1 MKFILK
7 SIAFVSVVFALSS
20 CGSFNFPMG
29 GGQPSGGQTRSSGN
43 GRSADNDVIVKN
55 VELTDN
61 YTIVSFR
68 YNERKQPQYDERG
81 RPKPVNQI
89 GFRDDAVLIAANGA
103 RRFRVMKID
112 GIPAY
117 PKMGNLYGGEQVDFV
132 VYFQRLDKGLENFD
146 LFECNDFDQ
155 IVCWNIYNLYIKNP
169 ADVVVPQPQPK
180 TIPTTIPP
188 VSTPTNL
195 PTKTGKGET
204 PTTPVPVVIPEPV
217 ILPVQIS
224 GTVKDAK
231 SGRPLSATIDFKVSS
246 SKVNLDSVQSF
257 ASTGAYKMALT
268 KGQVYTIVSSAYGYL
283 PVSETIDLTKAK
295 SGQKISK
302 DIALTPLSV
311 GDKITLKN
319 IYFEMSKSDLL
330 AASFSELDRVVTMM
344 QDNPTMV
351 IRLEGH
357 TDIVGDKDLNLQLS
371 QDRVQAC
378 QQYLVKKGIQSGRIE
393 AVGYGDTRP
402 IVTKGT
408 DEDRKVNRRVEFLIL
423 KL

>member
-7 SIAFVSVVFALSS
+7 SIIFVSIAFSLGS
-20 CGSFNFPMG
+20 CGILNLPNG
-29 GGQPSGGQTRSSGN
+29 GGQTSGGGQGGGY
-43 GRSADNDVIVKN
+43 GRSADRGVSVRNIQ
-55 VELTDN
+55 LTKN
-61 YTIVSFR
+61 YTILYLR
-68 YNERKQPQYDERG
+68 YNDRKQPYIDDNG
-81 RPKPVNQI
+81 RQGSTGEI
-89 GFRDDAVLIAANGA
+89 AFRDDAVLIAANGA
-103 RRFRVMKID
+103 RRLRVLRIE
-112 GIPAY
+112 GIPIY
-117 PKMGNLYGGEQVDFV
+117 PVERKMYGGEQVDFE
-132 VYFQRLDKGLENFD
+132 VYFERLDKGLENFD

-155 IVCWNIYNLYIKNP
+155 LVCWNIYNLYIKNP

-180 TIPTTIPP
+180 TIPTTVPP
-188 VSTPTNL
+188 VNTPTDL

-204 PTTPVPVVIPEPV
+204 PVVVPTPTPAPAVSSVMV
-217 ILPVQIS
+217 S
-224 GTVKDAK
+224 GFVKDAK
-231 SGRPLSATIDFKVSS
+231 SGRPLSATIDFKVSN

-257 ASTGAYKMALT
+257 ASTGAYRMALT

-295 SGQKISK
+295 SGQKITR

-357 TDIVGDKDLNLQLS
+357 TDIVGDKELNLQLS
-371 QDRVQAC
+371 QDRVKAC

>member
-1 MKFILK
+1 MKFFLK
-7 SIAFVSVVFALSS
+7 LIIFVSIAFSLGS
-20 CGSFNFPMG
+20 CGILNLPNG
-29 GGQPSGGQTRSSGN
+29 GGQTSGGGQGGGY
-43 GRSADNDVIVKN
+43 GRSADRGVTVRNIQ
-55 VELTDN
+55 LTKN
-61 YTIVSFR
+61 YTILYLR
-68 YNERKQPQYDERG
+68 YNDRKQPYIDDNG
-81 RPKPVNQI
+81 RQGSTGTI
-89 GFRDDAVLIAANGA
+89 AFRDDAVLIAANGA
-103 RRFRVMKID
+103 RRLRVLRIE
-112 GIPAY
+112 GIPIY
-117 PKMGNLYGGEQVDFV
+117 PVERKMYGGEQVDFE
-132 VYFQRLDKGLENFD
+132 VYFERLDKGLENFD

-155 IVCWNIYNLYIKNP
+155 LVCWNIYNLYIKNP

-180 TIPTTIPP
+180 TIPTTVPP
-188 VSTPTNL
+188 VNTPTDL

-204 PTTPVPVVIPEPV
+204 PVVVPTPTPAPAVSSVMV
-217 ILPVQIS
+217 S
-224 GTVKDAK
+224 GFVKDAK
-231 SGRPLSATIDFKVSS
+231 SGRPLSATIDFKVSN

-257 ASTGAYKMALT
+257 ASTGAYRMALT

-295 SGQKISK
+295 SGQKITR

-357 TDIVGDKDLNLQLS
+357 TDIVGDKELNLQLS
-371 QDRVQAC
+371 QDRVKAC

>member
-1 MKFILK
+1 M
-7 SIAFVSVVFALSS
+7 
-20 CGSFNFPMG
+20 
-29 GGQPSGGQTRSSGN
+29 
-43 GRSADNDVIVKN
+43 
-55 VELTDN
+55 
-61 YTIVSFR
+61 
-68 YNERKQPQYDERG
+68 
-81 RPKPVNQI
+81 
-89 GFRDDAVLIAANGA
+89 
-103 RRFRVMKID
+103 
-112 GIPAY
+112 
-117 PKMGNLYGGEQVDFV
+117 YGGEQVDFE
-132 VYFQRLDKGLENFD
+132 VYFERLDKGLENFD

-155 IVCWNIYNLYIKNP
+155 LVCWNIYNLYIKNP

-180 TIPTTIPP
+180 TIPTTVPP
-188 VSTPTNL
+188 VNTPTDL

-204 PTTPVPVVIPEPV
+204 PVVVPTPTPAPAVSSVMV
-217 ILPVQIS
+217 S
-224 GTVKDAK
+224 GFVKDAK
-231 SGRPLSATIDFKVSS
+231 SGRPLSATIDFKVSN

-257 ASTGAYKMALT
+257 ASTGAYRMALT

-283 PVSETIDLTKAK
+283 PVSETIDLTKTS
-295 SGQKISK
+295 SGQKITR

-357 TDIVGDKDLNLQLS
+357 TDIVGDKELNLQLS
-371 QDRVQAC
+371 QDRVKAC

>member
-7 SIAFVSVVFALSS
+7 SIIFISITFSLGS
-20 CGSFNFPMG
+20 CGILNFPMS
-29 GGQPSGGQTRSSGN
+29 GGQPSGGGQGGGY
-43 GRSADNDVIVKN
+43 GRSAERGVTVRNIR
-55 VELTDN
+55 LTKD
-61 YTIVSFR
+61 YTILSLR
-68 YNERKQPQYDERG
+68 YNDRNQPFIDDNG
-81 RPKPVNQI
+81 RQGVTGTI
-89 GFRDDAVLIAANGA
+89 AFRNDAVLIAANGA
-103 RRFRVMKID
+103 RRFRVMKMD
-112 GIPAY
+112 GIPTY

-132 VYFQRLDKGLENFD
+132 VYFERLDKGLENFD

-155 IVCWNIYNLYIKNP
+155 LVCWNIYNLYIKNP

-180 TIPTTIPP
+180 TIPTTVPP
-188 VSTPTNL
+188 VNTPTDL

-204 PTTPVPVVIPEPV
+204 PTKPVPVVVAEPV

-231 SGRPLSATIDFKVSS
+231 SGRPLSATIDFKVSN

-295 SGQKISK
+295 SGQKITK

-344 QDNPTMV
+344 QDNPTLA

-371 QDRVQAC
+371 QERVKAC